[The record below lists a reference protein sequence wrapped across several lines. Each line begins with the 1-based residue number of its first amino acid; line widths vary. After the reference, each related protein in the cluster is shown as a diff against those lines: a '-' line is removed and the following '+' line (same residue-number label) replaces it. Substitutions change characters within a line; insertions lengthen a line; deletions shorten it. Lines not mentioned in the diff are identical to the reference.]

1 MTNTTF
7 IKKLS
12 AAVLLLALVAPCAHA
27 KKTRLVSVSADVVE
41 IGGSMSSVKGFA
53 WNQIFDF
60 EEAAIP
66 GIFSLGDFERKTAV
80 ATRLRLMETEGRAQI
95 LSNPK
100 IVTSSGNQAN
110 ISVGG
115 RIPYPVVNSQGAVG
129 TQMETY
135 GVLLNVTPTIIP
147 ERGNIIDLQ
156 LELKVSQPDYS
167 RAIMIGTSTSY
178 SILERLVQ
186 THVEL
191 NSGETL
197 VIGGLKSSSRNVSE
211 DRVPFLGKLPL
222 IGLFFK
228 SKDVTEDQ
236 RSLFLFVTVEV
247 VE

>member
-12 AAVLLLALVAPCAHA
+12 AVVLLLALVAPCAHA

-100 IVTSSGNQAN
+100 IVTSSGN
-110 ISVGG
+110 
-115 RIPYPVVNSQGAVG
+115 
-129 TQMETY
+129 
-135 GVLLNVTPTIIP
+135 PTACSRLP
-147 ERGNIIDLQ
+147 ATRLA
-156 LELKVSQPDYS
+156 KVAPAQVSSGSPAH
-167 RAIMIGTSTSY
+167 RASAA
-178 SILERLVQ
+178 LAWAL
-186 THVEL
+186 
-191 NSGETL
+191 
-197 VIGGLKSSSRNVSE
+197 
-211 DRVPFLGKLPL
+211 
-222 IGLFFK
+222 
-228 SKDVTEDQ
+228 
-236 RSLFLFVTVEV
+236 
-247 VE
+247 